1 MGFHHMT
8 SHRFLFDIEC
18 TFKWKFTTTVHPSLI
33 LQKHILTHLNF
44 VRHLMAS
51 IIITA
56 LFVLFR
62 ANVCTNY
69 LMYVCF
75 YGDRSCRHGIRSFFV
90 EKSVNFYSL
99 SIPTKPYS
107 TSIGKVSSRL
117 YRKYGENSVEVYLL
131 ALCANETISIILG
144 QSRGF
149 PSRTFTNG
157 SLTILFCRSQSP
169 SNWERYAEIMSC
181 SVLIMLCK
189 TLVTS
194 LTNSLPWS

>member
-1 MGFHHMT
+1 MT

-18 TFKWKFTTTVHPSLI
+18 TFKWKFTTFSVHPSLI

-75 YGDRSCRHGIRSFFV
+75 YGDRSCRNGIRSFFV

-131 ALCANETISIILG
+131 ALCANETISIYWANHGDSHQEL
-144 QSRGF
+144 
-149 PSRTFTNG
+149 
-157 SLTILFCRSQSP
+157 SLMGLWRSYSVVRKAHLTENDTRKLWAAQY
-169 SNWERYAEIMSC
+169 WSC
-181 SVLIMLCK
+181 CVKL
-189 TLVTS
+189 
-194 LTNSLPWS
+194 W